1 MIAATRD
8 QIYSIC
14 EMEGKAGLLMF
25 VLVHYLQSLLPSL
38 SLRWTDNIIRM
49 KLEQQRHEVGMKL
62 MAVVS
67 LLINTTRE
75 GVLNDH
81 HHHRIYSNYWA

>member
-62 MAVVS
+62 MSHYSSTPPEKAY
-67 LLINTTRE
+67 LTIIIRE
-75 GVLNDH
+75 
-81 HHHRIYSNYWA
+81 YSNYWA